1 MANHKSTKKRVR
13 RDRTRTMINR
23 KALSRIRTFIKKV
36 ESDIDNNDVEAA
48 KKAFILAQPE
58 IHKGVTKGILKKNTA
73 SRKISRLAAK
83 IKAAA

>member
-23 KALSRIRTFIKKV
+23 KALSRIRTFIKNV
-36 ESDIDNNDVEAA
+36 EIALESNDIEAA
-48 KKAFILAQPE
+48 KKALVLAQPE

-83 IKAAA
+83 IKTAA

>member
-23 KALSRIRTFIKKV
+23 KALSRIRTFIKRV
-36 ESDIDNNDVEAA
+36 EIELENNDVEAA
-48 KKAFILAQPE
+48 KKALVLAQPE

-73 SRKISRLAAK
+73 SRTISRLAAK
-83 IKAAA
+83 VKSAA